1 MAINIP
7 IITSLEDKGI
17 QAAKD
22 SFGKFKTAV
31 GDAEGGMNKFKAGS
45 KVALDTVAANAAVFG
60 IAAGA
65 AIGKFALK
73 AIGDFQD
80 LALSAG
86 KFSDATGLAVEE
98 ASRYIEAAGDIG
110 IPIDKVET
118 AIGKLNKTIGADPDK
133 VRDLGVDLVY
143 LKDGSLDVNETF
155 LNTIERIK
163 GIKDPAEKAKVASEL
178 LGKGWK
184 DMAELIEMG
193 SDSFKASLDSVS
205 DQKIIDENEV
215 QRARDFR
222 DSMDQLKGKFED
234 VSLALGEKLL
244 PLVQNL
250 LDKAIAISK
259 VELPGWMDKLA
270 TAAELTAKTIVM
282 GPVDAIRSVN
292 GQVDELIK
300 KDSAFTVMLG
310 NTRRQF
316 DDLADAAEQASEEFQ
331 ATNDAWNE
339 LKGSLEVDS
348 QMISA
353 REGLDKLKE
362 TAVEAFL
369 GSKDALAEYEQ
380 GLINAQLMVLKLA
393 ENVDLTNAQQNKI
406 RVLVETGELEYA
418 YALMDAIRTNGHA
431 DLVSAAAAKALAA
444 GRRLGLPGGTQGVTV
459 FSPANPI
466 LDLPARAMGG
476 PVMAG
481 GSYIVGERGPE
492 LFTPSGSGNITP
504 NGGFGG
510 NNITVNVTSAN
521 PDDVVAAIKK
531 WSRDNGAVPIRTTMT
546 RIG

>member
-17 QAAKD
+17 QAAKTA
-22 SFGKFKTAV
+22 FGNFKTAV
-31 GDAEGGMNKFKAGS
+31 GDAEGGLNKFKAGS
-45 KVALDTVAANAAVFG
+45 KVAFDTVQANAAVFAV
-60 IAAGA
+60 AAGA

-86 KFSDATGLAVEE
+86 KFSDATGLAVED

-110 IPIDKVET
+110 IPIEAVET

-143 LKDGSLDVNETF
+143 LKDGSLDVNATF
-155 LNTIERIK
+155 LETIERIK

-184 DMAELIEMG
+184 NMAELIEMG
-193 SDSFKASLDSVS
+193 SDSFKASLASVS
-205 DQKIIDENEV
+205 DQKIIDEDEV

-234 VSLALGEKLL
+234 VALAVGEKLL
-244 PLVQNL
+244 PVVQNL
-250 LDKAIAISK
+250 LDKAVALSE
-259 VELPGWMDKLA
+259 VELPGWMSSLA
-270 TAAELTAKTIVM
+270 TAAELSAKTMLM

-292 GQVDELIK
+292 GQVDELIQ

-310 NTRRQF
+310 NTKRQF
-316 DDLADAAEQASEEFQ
+316 DDLASAAEDAAEEFQ
-331 ATNDAWNE
+331 ETNDAWLE
-339 LKGSLEVDS
+339 LKNSLALDS

-362 TAVEAFL
+362 TALEAFL

-393 ENVDLTNAQQNKI
+393 ENVNLTNAQQNQI
-406 RVLVETGELEYA
+406 RVLVETGDLEYA
-418 YALMDAIRTNGHA
+418 YSLMDAIRTNGHV
-431 DLVSAAAAKALAA
+431 DLVKAAAAKALAA
-444 GRRLGLPGGTQGVTV
+444 GRGLGIPGGMQGGSV

-466 LDLPARAMGG
+466 IDIPGRASGG
-476 PVMAG
+476 PVMG
-481 GSYIVGERGPE
+481 GSSYLVGERGPE
-492 LFTPSGSGNITP
+492 LFTPSSSGNITP
-504 NGGFGG
+504 NGAMGG
-510 NNITVNVTSAN
+510 NTITVNVNGGDPNA
-521 PDDVVAAIKK
+521 VVAALQR
-531 WSRDNGAVPIRTTMT
+531 WVRDNGAIPMTTTTAIR
-546 RIG
+546 R